1 VSRAPKESELAV
13 GLSVSRDAVYKPS
26 DDLVV
31 REIDGQIIIVPIGT
45 GIGDLEDE
53 LYALNNTARVV
64 WAKLDGA
71 HTVGSVVEELAREY
85 ATPAAEIDAD
95 VVGLLEELLKRRMV
109 VSV

>member
-1 VSRAPKESELAV
+1 M
-13 GLSVSRDAVYKPS
+13 GLNVSRDAVYKPS

-53 LYALNNTARVV
+53 LFALNDTARVV

-71 HTVGSVVEELAREY
+71 HTVGSVVNELARQY
-85 ATPAAEIDAD
+85 AAPAEVIDAD

-109 VSV
+109 VAV

>member
-1 VSRAPKESELAV
+1 MGPSI
-13 GLSVSRDAVYKPS
+13 SRDAVYRPS

-31 REIDGQIIIVPIGT
+31 REIDGQLIIVPIGS

-53 LYALNNTARVV
+53 LYALNDTARVV

-71 HTVGSVVEELAREY
+71 RTVTSVVDELAREY
-85 ATPAAEIDAD
+85 SAPADEIDAD

-109 VSV
+109 IAV

>member
-1 VSRAPKESELAV
+1 ME
-13 GLSVSRDAVYKPS
+13 LSVSRDAVYKPS

-31 REIDGQIIIVPIGT
+31 REIDGRLIIVPIEA

-53 LYALNNTARVV
+53 LYALNDTARVV

-71 HTVGSVVEELAREY
+71 HTLAAVVDELAQEY
-85 ATPAAEIDAD
+85 ATPAEKIDAD
-95 VVGLLEELLKRRMV
+95 VVGLLGELLKRRMV

>member
-1 VSRAPKESELAV
+1 MNSAPKESEVAV
-13 GLSVSRDAVYKPS
+13 GPNVSRDAVYKPS

-53 LYALNNTARVV
+53 LFALNDTARVV
-64 WAKLDGA
+64 WAKFDGA
-71 HTVGSVVEELAREY
+71 HTVSSVVDELAQQY
-85 ATPAAEIDAD
+85 AAPAEEIDAD

-109 VSV
+109 VAV